1 MLDLPPQDAIVAV
14 ILVVTSARGGGPTQ
28 GAENLAD
35 LVFKNLSGKI
45 CELVPLM
52 LDDFTKYTLL

>member
-14 ILVVTSARGGGPTQ
+14 ILVGPGGGPTQ

-35 LVFKNLSGKI
+35 LVLNIFPERFVNWYHLCWMI
-45 CELVPLM
+45 
-52 LDDFTKYTLL
+52 FTKYT